1 MCNRRP
7 LSSGARLAYRGG
19 GFSVQSALGPIMK
32 KLFAAVLFA
41 AVGSFSQAAVAGPA
55 VTTEWI
61 EAKISLDNCKS
72 RVSAA
77 IRSAGIKDVD
87 PKQFTV
93 FAHAGDY
100 TLAIRCMPDQG
111 VVFFIASGPRLQQA
125 DKLLDDVLAAY
136 RR

>member
-1 MCNRRP
+1 
-7 LSSGARLAYRGG
+7 
-19 GFSVQSALGPIMK
+19 MK
-32 KLFAAVLFA
+32 KLLAVVLFGA
-41 AVGSFSQAAVAGPA
+41 AISFSQAAVAGPA

-61 EAKISLDNCKS
+61 EAKLSLDNCKE
-72 RVSAA
+72 RVVSA
-77 IRSAGIKDVD
+77 IRASGVREVD

-111 VVFFIASGPRLQQA
+111 VIFFIASGPRLKEA

>member
-1 MCNRRP
+1 
-7 LSSGARLAYRGG
+7 
-19 GFSVQSALGPIMK
+19 MK
-32 KLFAAVLFA
+32 KFLAVALFAAA
-41 AVGSFSQAAVAGPA
+41 ATFSQAALAGPA

-61 EAKISLDNCKS
+61 EAKLSLDNCKA
-72 RVSAA
+72 RVNTA
-77 IRSAGIKDVD
+77 IRAAGVRDVD

-100 TLAIRCMPDQG
+100 TLAVRCMPDQG
-111 VVFFIASGPRLQQA
+111 VIFFIASGPRLQEA

>member
-1 MCNRRP
+1 
-7 LSSGARLAYRGG
+7 
-19 GFSVQSALGPIMK
+19 MK
-32 KLFAAVLFA
+32 KLLAVALFGAAI
-41 AVGSFSQAAVAGPA
+41 SFSQAAVAGPA

-61 EAKISLDNCKS
+61 EAKLSLDNCKD
-72 RVSAA
+72 RVTSA
-77 IRSAGIKDVD
+77 IRAAGVREVD

-111 VVFFIASGPRLQQA
+111 VVFFIASGPRLKEA

>member
-1 MCNRRP
+1 
-7 LSSGARLAYRGG
+7 
-19 GFSVQSALGPIMK
+19 MK
-32 KLFAAVLFA
+32 KLLAAALFA
-41 AVGSFSQAAVAGPA
+41 AAATFSQAAVAGPA
-55 VTTEWI
+55 VTTEWV
-61 EAKISLDNCKS
+61 EAKLSLDNCKS
-72 RVSAA
+72 RVTAA
-77 IRSAGIKDVD
+77 IRSAGVRDVD

-111 VVFFIASGPRLQQA
+111 VIFFIASGPRLQEA